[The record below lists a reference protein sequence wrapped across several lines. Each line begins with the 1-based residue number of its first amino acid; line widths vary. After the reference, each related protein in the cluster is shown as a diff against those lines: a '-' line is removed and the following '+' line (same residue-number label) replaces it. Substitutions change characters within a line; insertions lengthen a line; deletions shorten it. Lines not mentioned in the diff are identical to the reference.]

1 MFAVLPIGSEVSL
14 DTLGLDNAGWACVF
28 VPGYGLAWAPPPST
42 STGTRAIHARRG
54 GLSGQRQPSLVDLEM
69 RNLVLTETLQ
79 ESLLVFIES
88 VGDSLQ
94 SMTITGLDCFHQ
106 LHEDNLE
113 EILAHCPHLERL
125 DLEDICSSW
134 APLARA
140 LAGPLHGSLRSLNTR
155 GSMLWGYRFRD
166 LALILTEPEQHPA
179 LEELRLGGR
188 HIDSEDAESL
198 KKILRVNKRLRV
210 LELPLAD
217 SEATNARRD
226 DDLRSVL
233 DREFQDEL
241 LGVTPVPLSCKLAF
255 LSVLLARDAARPLD
269 IGVVRHIFGLA
280 ASERRRRLVWGGPP
294 PAGSSGHGII

>member
-188 HIDSEDAESL
+188 HIDSE
-198 KKILRVNKRLRV
+198 
-210 LELPLAD
+210 
-217 SEATNARRD
+217 ATNARRD

-241 LGVTPVPLSCKLAF
+241 LGVTPVPLNCKLAF